1 MKKLLPPLLPILISL
16 NAESQSAFAAHTT
29 TQILTE
35 TTQPC
40 KTNFNK
46 GDGCK
51 FEMVSGKTESK
62 RDGKSPWDKTLLK
75 TSGY

>member
-1 MKKLLPPLLPILISL
+1 MTAMKKLLPPLLPILISL

-40 KTNFNK
+40 ETNFKK

-51 FEMVSGKTESK
+51 IGIVSEKTGIK
-62 RDGKSPWDKTLLK
+62 GRWKKPLG
-75 TSGY
+75 

>member
-51 FEMVSGKTESK
+51 IGIVSEKTGIK
-62 RDGKSPWDKTLLK
+62 GRWKKPLG
-75 TSGY
+75 